1 MQREEH
7 DFPCYGGAW
16 RSELAK
22 ENNSQQRFT
31 SSGDGKENGSQ
42 CCGKVRGE
50 RREEEK
56 NNCHCHGGGVEK
68 GEKWGEHSVLL

>member
-1 MQREEH
+1 
-7 DFPCYGGAW
+7 
-16 RSELAK
+16 LAK

-68 GEKWGEHSVLL
+68 GEK